1 MSAAATKRDIAR
13 VQKLLGDQALLKTRV
28 VATGIYADIIR
39 AWPVDTGR
47 SRAAWNMSARRP
59 DVSTPADGESFQ
71 APPPP
76 PSLADLRLGD
86 SVYIVNAVEYAAA
99 LNDGHSSKMPAG
111 TVEAVAAKWAALGA
125 HVSVAQ
131 TGIGS

>member
-28 VATGIYADIIR
+28 VATGIYADIVR

-59 DVSTPADGESFQ
+59 DTSTPPEGESFP
-71 APPPP
+71 APPP

-99 LNDGHSSKMPAG
+99 LNDGHSSQMPAG